1 MRRIEAQTRTRI
13 DTLPSGIEG
22 YAAYMKRYP
31 VLISEQTEA
40 ALFTL
45 RSRQSLHELRSHT
58 LFAPH
63 LAHEERDLLN
73 NPHVSNGSPVRSY
86 RQLFADSPTIG
97 QLVAFGNFPTL
108 RYWIAEFQTTYN

>member
-1 MRRIEAQTRTRI
+1 MRSTEAQTRTRI
-13 DTLPSGIEG
+13 DTLPSGMEG

-31 VLISEQTEA
+31 VLSTEQTEA

-45 RSRQSLHELRSHT
+45 RSRQRLHELRSHT

-63 LAHEERDLLN
+63 LAQEERALLN
-73 NPHVSNGSPVRSY
+73 NPNVYNGSPVRSY

-97 QLVAFGNFPTL
+97 HLVA
-108 RYWIAEFQTTYN
+108 